1 MDAEL
6 SRKRS
11 GRRDQLSQFYGLQ
24 DNQKNDVKSKSPN
37 SGGRRT
43 SVRELTAPNNRNP
56 LDINSPGFDPDMFV
70 NKLVKEGSLSQLMS
84 QEKEIVNQI
93 KGLDSDMQ
101 TLVYENYN
109 KFIAATDTIRKM
121 RVDFKSMEE
130 EMDQLAE
137 SMSSI
142 TQFSNQISEK
152 LRSRRQ
158 EVATLSATHSTLQKL
173 ECVLELPDK
182 LKESVQDE
190 QYTKAIQYWN
200 KANVSLQYYREMP
213 SFAGI
218 QEDCEQI
225 INHIRHKL
233 ELRLE
238 DPSCDPEQL
247 LEAVKLLRQLGNN
260 TDDLINSFLAHQAV
274 NLRQHLE
281 QLDKQIRIVKDP
293 TKHLGSDSVVMM
305 DSLEFID
312 EASAGFVPCLADTA
326 TLFYQLFG
334 DVPDVELILNEWIE
348 EHLTR
353 YLDLVKERLSLDKEE
368 RESVILVR
376 ALDRFYKKLTAAL
389 RIIPGIELAHSILEV
404 VLAVTQACVEST
416 CVKMEAELRENILA
430 ARQTIAAPSRRLG
443 GSGSTAGGSSGSEEP
458 GIGNGNSSGS
468 FSGPGLQLMD
478 MVSNLQEQIVES
490 LRNALA
496 RLKMFTDPQLTFCG
510 NITFRNRFSRDLIWN
525 SVFLK
530 QFWFIRDTC
539 HKFTGDVTVPPA
551 LLLLLSRTCLGLHL
565 STISYLAKYTQE
577 EFSLPDSPN
586 ISKLTV
592 AMSNTSQLLL
602 ERYVQVVSHDLSL
615 LLGKSVEAR
624 DWLST
629 VEPRAVRAVMKR
641 IIDDVNLID
650 SQVGQLYEEG
660 QKKPRSG
667 ESTRRLGGASR
678 ARSVFSSYGN
688 LDSSLATNIQ
698 KLFSERI
705 DFFTPV
711 KPTKVSV
718 LTLIIKLGL
727 KTLLECVRLKTFSK
741 YGLQQ
746 IQVDCHYLQLHLWK
760 FVEDEDIVHHL
771 LDEIMY
777 SAVLRSLQQP
787 PVLMEASFVEVICD
801 KV

>member
-1 MDAEL
+1 MDGDE

-11 GRRDQLSQFYGLQ
+11 MRRDQLSQFYGLQ
-24 DNQKNDVKSKSPN
+24 QANEGQSKSPE
-37 SGGRRT
+37 SGRT
-43 SVRELTAPNNRNP
+43 SNRNP

-142 TQFSNQISEK
+142 TKFSNQISEK

-158 EVATLSATHSTLQKL
+158 EVATLSATHSILQKL
-173 ECVLELPDK
+173 ECVLELPDR
-182 LKESVQDE
+182 LKESVHEE
-190 QYTKAIQYWN
+190 QYTKAINHWN
-200 KANVSLQYYREMP
+200 KANASLKYYRDMP

-218 QEDCEQI
+218 QEDCDKI
-225 INHIRHKL
+225 IDDIRSKL
-233 ELRLE
+233 QQRLE
-238 DPSCDPEQL
+238 EPNCDAEQL
-247 LEAVKLLRQLGNN
+247 AEAVQLLQQLGA
-260 TDDLINSFLAHQAV
+260 DPQHLINSFLTHETVKLSQSLQV
-274 NLRQHLE
+274 LRN
-281 QLDKQIRIVKDP
+281 QIELVKEP
-293 TKHLGSDSVVMM
+293 NKVIGSDAAVLM

-312 EASAGFVPCLADTA
+312 LASNGFVTLLSNTA
-326 TLFYQLFG
+326 SLFYQLF
-334 DVPDVELILNEWIE
+334 PDFQGGEEILNGWMY
-348 EHLTR
+348 EHVSE
-353 YLDLVKERLSLDKEE
+353 YLDIVKQRLALDTKEE
-368 RESVILVR
+368 DCVLLVR
-376 ALDRFYKKLTAAL
+376 SLDRFYKKLTAVTRCIPAL
-389 RIIPGIELAHSILEV
+389 DINQHILEV
-404 VLAVTQACVEST
+404 VMFVTEACVLSAASH
-416 CVKMEAELRENILA
+416 MEAELKDSLLA
-430 ARQTIAAPSRRLG
+430 ARHTIAAPRR
-443 GSGSTAGGSSGSEEP
+443 AVNSEVVS
-458 GIGNGNSSGS
+458 GNSNNLELMEMVT
-468 FSGPGLQLMD
+468 GLQD
-478 MVSNLQEQIVES
+478 HIVES
-490 LRNALA
+490 LKQALK
-496 RLKMFTDPQLTFCG
+496 RLRMFTDPELTFSVKSG
-510 NITFRNRFSRDLIWN
+510 FRSKFSRDLIWN
-525 SVFLK
+525 CIFLK
-530 QFWFIRDTC
+530 HFWFIRDTC

-551 LLLLLSRTCLGLHL
+551 LLLLLSRTCLDLHL
-565 STISYLAKYTQE
+565 NTISYLAKHIQV
-577 EFSLPDSPN
+577 EFSLSEIPN
-586 ISKLTV
+586 LSRINV
-592 AMSNTSQLLL
+592 ALASTSQLLL
-602 ERYVQVVSHDLSL
+602 ERYVQVESGDLSL

-624 DWLST
+624 DWLSSL
-629 VEPRAVRAVMKR
+629 EPRAVRAVMKR
-641 IIDDVNLID
+641 IVQDVNLID

-660 QKKPRSG
+660 HRKPRSG

-678 ARSVFSSYGN
+678 ARSVFSSYSN

-698 KLFSERI
+698 KLFSDRI

-746 IQVDCHYLQLHLWK
+746 IQVDCHYLQLHLWN
-760 FVEDEDIVHHL
+760 FVEDEDVVHHL

-777 SAVLRSLQQP
+777 SAVLRSLNHP
-787 PVLMEASFVEVICD
+787 PVLMEASVVEVICD